1 MRLWLGAIG
10 LALCGACQS
19 GAESAQVEPPPSR
32 LATRIDRMLDDPSQ
46 LPSVA
51 PPPAEA
57 ADAAIADADTD
68 GAAAGTDNAAA
79 DAASAAAG
87 TDSPAQDGGG
97 TSDVAQGPDS
107 TGTAS
112 TGTDSTGAAA
122 AAPANPANPAAVAGA
137 GQPASAPAPGPATKV
152 EAKPADAAAQAKTA
166 KPEAKPDARVA
177 AKPEPKPEAKPKAPA
192 EPAPEAA
199 PAAKPE
205 GDATDLYYSG
215 KRKLDAG
222 DLRGAIEDLKA
233 SQAIR
238 YSVRTLT
245 LLGRAYFDLGE
256 FGPAATAL
264 KKAGTYD
271 DAMLLLAQ
279 LYQQQ
284 GKNAQAR
291 KVYEQFLKVHADHPK
306 AAWVKR
312 IVEAL

>member
-1 MRLWLGAIG
+1 MSLPRPALLRLWLGAIG

-19 GAESAQVEPPPSR
+19 GVESAQVEPPPSR

-51 PPPAEA
+51 PAAAEGPDA
-57 ADAAIADADTD
+57 SGAGADAAV
-68 GAAAGTDNAAA
+68 AA
-79 DAASAAAG
+79 D
-87 TDSPAQDGGG
+87 DG
-97 TSDVAQGPDS
+97 
-107 TGTAS
+107 
-112 TGTDSTGAAA
+112 TGAADTGA
-122 AAPANPANPAAVAGA
+122 ATVDAAGGESDTAAVATA
-137 GQPASAPAPGPATKV
+137 EAKADETKAAATKADLTKAAEAPVQPAPAAAATAKV
-152 EAKPADAAAQAKTA
+152 EAKPADAAAQAKST
-166 KPEAKPDARVA
+166 KPEAKPETRVA
-177 AKPEPKPEAKPKAPA
+177 AKPEAKSEPKAEPKPKAPA
-192 EPAPEAA
+192 EPAPETA

-256 FGPAATAL
+256 FGPAAKAL
-264 KKAGTYD
+264 QKAGTYD
-271 DAMLLLAQ
+271 EAMLLLAQ

>member
-1 MRLWLGAIG
+1 MRLWLGAFG
-10 LALCGACQS
+10 LALCSACQS

-51 PPPAEA
+51 PAPAEAPDAASTAADAESPAQDGVGASDLAQGADSTGADSSGAESTAAAAPGAAAASAGQA
-57 ADAAIADADTD
+57 ADAAIAPAK
-68 GAAAGTDNAAA
+68 AANPPAIA
-79 DAASAAAG
+79 DAG
-87 TDSPAQDGGG
+87 Q
-97 TSDVAQGPDS
+97 
-107 TGTAS
+107 
-112 TGTDSTGAAA
+112 
-122 AAPANPANPAAVAGA
+122 AAPAPVAKLD
-137 GQPASAPAPGPATKV
+137 P
-152 EAKPADAAAQAKTA
+152 KPTDAAAQAKTT
-166 KPEAKPDARVA
+166 KPDAKPDARIV
-177 AKPEPKPEAKPKAPA
+177 AKPEPKPETKPKPPA
-192 EPAPEAA
+192 EPEPEAS

-271 DAMLLLAQ
+271 EAMLLLAQ